1 MRPPICVV
9 SEDAHDLL
17 TLMFNNI
24 KDVAA
29 LGPDHEKRIKMLCDN
44 YAKRVEGFT
53 VVTAA
58 ECYVAPFIKPSGDGD
73 PE

>member
-1 MRPPICVV
+1 VV

-24 KDVAA
+24 RDVAA
-29 LGPDHEKRIKMLCDN
+29 LGPDSAKRVKMLCDN

-53 VVTAA
+53 VVLANENPLHT
-58 ECYVAPFIKPSGDGD
+58 EFPPSGDD
-73 PE
+73 SE